1 MALETKIAQAARLLA
16 QCERLVVLTGA
27 GVSKESGVPT
37 FRDALDGLWARYD
50 PQELATVG
58 AFRRNPGLVW
68 DWYEYRR
75 ALVRQAAPNPGHVAL
90 AELEALLPQ
99 VVVVTQNVDDLHQR
113 AGSTDIIALHGA
125 LMRSKCF
132 NDCQGRPT
140 LMDVETLPANP
151 DEEGPPTCPHCG
163 GWVRPD
169 VVWFGENLP
178 REALDRALALAE
190 AADVM
195 LVVGTSGVV
204 QPAASLPFVAARA
217 GAAIIEANPQRSE
230 ITALADVWL
239 DAPSGEAL
247 PRVVTALRRIHAEG
261 LADAE

>member
-1 MALETKIAQAARLLA
+1 MSLDEKIMQAARLLA
-16 QCERLVVLTGA
+16 RSERLVVLTGA

-37 FRDALDGLWARYD
+37 FRDALDGLWARFD
-50 PQELATVG
+50 PQELATAG
-58 AFRRNPGLVW
+58 AFRRNPALVW

-90 AELEALLPQ
+90 AALEALLPQ

-125 LMRSKCF
+125 IMRSKCF
-132 NDCQGRPT
+132 NDCQGMPT
-140 LMDVETLPANP
+140 FIDLAALPPHA
-151 DEEGPPTCPHCG
+151 DEEGPPCCPHCG

-178 REALDRALALAE
+178 RQALERALALAE

-230 ITALADVWL
+230 ITTLAEVWL

-247 PRVVTALRRIHAEG
+247 PRVVEALRRVQAEG
-261 LADAE
+261 RADAE